1 LEEIHRRTKEQLR
14 RANETLAKSDE
25 RFRDL
30 FDEAP
35 VAYVIEDLDTRIIR
49 ANRAAMRI
57 LGATP
62 EDIPGTYGKSFVR
75 KRPKRSDA
83 RVRRSNP

>member
-1 LEEIHRRTKEQLR
+1 MELHGLEDEIELTASLSRYQELEEIHRRRNEQLR

-62 EDIPGTYGKSFVR
+62 EDIPGTY
-75 KRPKRSDA
+75 
-83 RVRRSNP
+83 